1 MQRAHNKLVL
11 EIFNCFEIYLG
22 FVWQKLIFIQ
32 NKIIKIGLKVCLSN
46 NPLGQKSLNKK
57 IINQTKPKYLTQKIN
72 QSGWLENT
80 GSTLN

>member
-57 IINQTKPKYLTQKIN
+57 NNQPNKA
-72 QSGWLENT
+72 
-80 GSTLN
+80 